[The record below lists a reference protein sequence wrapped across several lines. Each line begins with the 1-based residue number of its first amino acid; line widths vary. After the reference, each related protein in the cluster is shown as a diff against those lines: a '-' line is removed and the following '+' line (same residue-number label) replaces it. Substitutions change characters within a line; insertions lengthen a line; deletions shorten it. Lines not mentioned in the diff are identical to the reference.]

1 MTQGDQLNSVILT
14 PEAAAAALFDDPS
27 LPVDFEPGD
36 ELQAR
41 RAIETFRRL
50 FEEAPGVFKEALDG
64 ARAGAET
71 LSVDRLQGLAELLQN
86 ADDAGASA
94 VQFQL
99 FSDRLVASH
108 DGHAV
113 QLKDV
118 LALATPWVSN
128 KGHDPGSTG
137 RFGIGLMTL
146 RALSESLEVHSGP
159 YHLALGEPSLSAISP
174 DTSVGSAADG
184 DTMFVVPLTA
194 GQLTLDELDAWLA
207 RWDDGALLFC
217 RHVERVRMVGADG
230 HEVRVL
236 ALKWSAPEAASRTV
250 GGQEVEVLRREAR
263 APDGRRWHV
272 HTADVPS
279 PPGQRKRKAKAK
291 SVPLAVALGSDPAS
305 DGLVYAGLPLVPIA
319 APVRINGPFD
329 PVTSRRDLADTAW
342 NTALLPL
349 ILDLWECAVTDLFAA
364 TPSVAWHAVPLP
376 PEGEATA
383 SRPLGDGMTGRVDA
397 ALLEH
402 ARHRFADGVRI
413 QVDGASQR
421 LSALAVEAAD
431 LEQALSPAEVADLG
445 QAVAALPTAARDSEG
460 RWRLVLADWRKAG
473 ANLSDEVTVEDA
485 LDLLANSDRQPETTV
500 ALIAAALR
508 AGLGRRL
515 VDYRCIVTGD
525 GERIHPPTADSI
537 DAVLAA
543 PSPFAEE
550 LGLGHRLARAFLSST
565 PDAVDVLDW
574 LRQRGALIEG
584 EDVES
589 VVRRLAAAG
598 KAGRRLPGP
607 LSDEQAAALRSAFE
621 ALPPDERTALGRH
634 VGAAISLRA
643 FVYDARGRRQETA
656 VRPVDAYLPRAIDR
670 EPDSFSVAAD
680 KTPGLVW
687 LHGHYTE
694 VLRSPLGRTGGLGAQ
709 RFLKLLGAESA
720 PRLEVHGALT
730 ERFSSERARGLPSEA
745 RGSPLQRGLALRGLG
760 ASYTLDDYDS
770 PDLLAVADNIAG
782 EKRARRRRDRAS
794 ALIAVLGRAWER
806 LSEHEE
812 VTAAQDYYS
821 WQRKGQTKAFWL
833 WAAGAVP
840 WLDDTDGEP
849 KPPLELR
856 LRTAGTVAVHGQ
868 DAPGYL
874 RPEFD
879 SPARRTVLAAL
890 GVSGEPT
897 TRELVERLHT
907 LRTADTAAK
916 PREHAEADAGVIYS
930 ALAARTRTRSL
941 GHGDLSPRDLRKA
954 FADGAGLIRT
964 AHGWRAPTQVLR
976 GPRVFG
982 PLRDFV
988 PQLRDAE
995 PLWEALQVRLP
1006 SADDAADVLK
1016 QLARKRAEPD
1026 GVHAAVHIETL
1037 RLLVQTLT
1045 TQPPGTNLSRQL
1057 AKLPLWTSQGWLIQ
1071 RPVFAVDDPV
1081 LADSLGAHVP
1091 VWMPGGELSQ
1101 FRPLLDALR
1110 IRELS
1115 VESDCTVEAA
1125 NSELDEEGTELLRLA
1140 VPLLREDLARN
1151 EPALSGALTV
1161 PWEQLEVFEVRVDP
1175 DLSVRVDGEG
1185 LGVSVAIT
1193 ARADPTTGELVLS
1206 SPEVLPLVDDG
1217 GRAIGALFRSDR
1229 RRVAQAWLAACVA
1242 AEHGRRTRRI
1252 QLAEEAAEE
1261 EAAHNQQAMADRLA
1275 DLQDQTATRHKEQT
1289 KRKPTAPS
1297 RSAGSGQPPPAK
1309 PPAPPRHLVDP
1320 SKLSVANPEGRPG
1333 SGRGARP
1340 GGSGGRKT
1348 GPLPKPDRA
1357 GKPPRSSTPAP
1368 SFTALD
1374 KETVGLEIVRMV
1386 LGGDDQQIVDLRA
1399 QHGVGADAIDELDR
1413 FFELKVYLNDE
1424 PDVIRLEESQIRR
1437 ALATPDFFLVV
1448 VSGIEGTN
1456 ARPKVRV
1463 IVDPVHQLRM
1473 TETSAVSFTGVRSAQ
1488 HSLMYDLVP
1497 EEDAE

>member
-1 MTQGDQLNSVILT
+1 M
-14 PEAAAAALFDDPS
+14 
-27 LPVDFEPGD
+27 
-36 ELQAR
+36 
-41 RAIETFRRL
+41 
-50 FEEAPGVFKEALDG
+50 
-64 ARAGAET
+64 
-71 LSVDRLQGLAELLQN
+71 
-86 ADDAGASA
+86 
-94 VQFQL
+94 
-99 FSDRLVASH
+99 
-108 DGHAV
+108 
-113 QLKDV
+113 
-118 LALATPWVSN
+118 
-128 KGHDPGSTG
+128 
-137 RFGIGLMTL
+137 
-146 RALSESLEVHSGP
+146 
-159 YHLALGEPSLSAISP
+159 
-174 DTSVGSAADG
+174 GSAADG
-184 DTMFVVPLTA
+184 DTVFVVPLTA

-207 RWDDGALLFC
+207 RWDDESLSFC

-236 ALKWSAPEAASRTV
+236 ALEWSAPEAASRTV

-291 SVPLAVALGSDPAS
+291 SVPLAVALGSDLAS

-413 QVDGASQR
+413 QVDGASQP
-421 LSALAVEAAD
+421 LSALAVEGAD

-473 ANLSDEVTVEDA
+473 ANLTDEVTVEDA

-508 AGLGRRL
+508 AGLGQRL
-515 VDYRCIVTGD
+515 VDYRCIITGD

-543 PSPFAEE
+543 PSPLAEE
-550 LGLGHRLARAFLSST
+550 PGSDAGSPERSSAAHWT
-565 PDAVDVLDW
+565 PSTCSIGCVSAEV
-574 LRQRGALIEG
+574 IEG

-720 PRLEVHGALT
+720 PRLEVHGACST

-745 RGSPLQRGLALRGLG
+745 KGSPLQRGLALRGLG

-770 PDLLAVADNIAG
+770 PDLLAGRGQHRRETALGGDGIGHRRSRGSWAG
-782 EKRARRRRDRAS
+782 HGSGCRSTRRSRPLRTT
-794 ALIAVLGRAWER
+794 
-806 LSEHEE
+806 
-812 VTAAQDYYS
+812 TAGNG
-821 WQRKGQTKAFWL
+821 KGQTKAFWL

-849 KPPLELR
+849 KPPIELR

-916 PREHAEADAGVIYS
+916 PLEHAEADAGVIYS

-954 FADGAGLIRT
+954 FADGVGLIRT
-964 AHGWRAPTQVLR
+964 VHGWRAPTQVLR
-976 GPRVFG
+976 GPCAFG

-1057 AKLPLWTSQGWLIQ
+1057 AKLPLWTSQGWLTQ

-1081 LADSLGAHVP
+1081 LADSLGADVP

-1101 FRPLLDALR
+1101 FRPLLDPLR

-1125 NSELDEEGTELLRLA
+1125 NSEPDEEGTELLRLA

-1193 ARADPTTGELVLS
+1193 ARADPTTGMLVLS

-1275 DLQDQTATRHKEQT
+1275 DLQSQTATRHKEQT

-1357 GKPPRSSTPAP
+1357 GKPPRSATPAP
-1368 SFTALD
+1368 GFTALD